1 MTVSACAAVNKS
13 MMLSPRGQSGLEAK
27 ILTSASASRFW
38 PRPGLDL
45 VVLLC
50 NRVFFVQ
57 KSCKS
62 RNFVNFAINNLKSYV
77 VNHYLVLFHN
87 YFWPRL
93 RPHSPGLG
101 LEDLAS
107 FNITDVLL
115 KFRPIVFCTCALYTV
130 SRTLSVRRWST
141 PVTRPS
147 SSQSSSFSGQISSS
161 VRLDATQS
169 FTRAWCK
176 YTVPIR
182 QKSLT
187 CGPNSR
193 VCSA

>member
-1 MTVSACAAVNKS
+1 VTAFV
-13 MMLSPRGQSGLEAK
+13 LSSWLHIAYNMHRGLLYSLIFYKYEK
-27 ILTSASASRFW
+27 KNLTAPVWLFRCES
-38 PRPGLDL
+38 
-45 VVLLC
+45 VYVMNVL
-50 NRVFFVQ
+50 
-57 KSCKS
+57 
-62 RNFVNFAINNLKSYV
+62 
-77 VNHYLVLFHN
+77 
-87 YFWPRL
+87 W
-93 RPHSPGLG
+93 
-101 LEDLAS
+101 
-107 FNITDVLL
+107 
-115 KFRPIVFCTCALYTV
+115 KFRPIEFCTCALYTV

-141 PVTRPS
+141 HVTRRS

-187 CGPNSR
+187 CGPNSW